1 MATQVQ
7 KQYGKSSIA
16 KYKMVII
23 LAILP
28 VVLAMYTNGAEISG
42 LLTTLTSGI
51 FPVAFTLLSWGIAVQ
66 QLVHIR
72 RK

>member
-7 KQYGKSSIA
+7 KQHGKSSIA

-28 VVLAMYTNGAEISG
+28 VVLAMYANSAEISG

>member
-1 MATQVQ
+1 MAQQMQ
-7 KQYGKSSIA
+7 KQMQSSIT
-16 KYKMVII
+16 KYKTTII

-28 VVLAMYTNGAEISG
+28 VVLAQYANGG
-42 LLTTLTSGI
+42 NTSGI
-51 FPVAFTLLSWGIAVQ
+51 ITTLSSGVFPAAMALFAWGIAVQ